1 MLNKDMIMSS
11 IYHHLI
17 GKGKR
22 ELLKNSED
30 AVLKLTADSIT
41 FTATLHRGEV
51 LTVALDYPEDITLSA
66 DESFDIGCA
75 FKHIVDK
82 AIHHIKANNSHG
94 SSYAYH

>member
-30 AVLKLTADSIT
+30 AALKLTADSIT

-75 FKHIVDK
+75 FKQVVDE
-82 AIHHIKANNSHG
+82 AIHHIKAAQLHG
-94 SSYAYH
+94 RSCTNH